1 MKHIILVLGLIVVL
15 TSFHGTKQDR
25 RFTLSLT
32 EQEINVVLKG
42 LAELPLKESQPV
54 YGTIMQQAQAQLQ
67 PTPKVPLP
75 VQKDTIAKP
84 KKN

>member
-1 MKHIILVLGLIVVL
+1 MAIGLVVVL
-15 TSFHGTKQDR
+15 ASFNGTQDR
-25 RFTLSLT
+25 RYNLSLT

-54 YGTIMQQAQAQLQ
+54 YGTIMQQAQAQVQAQQ
-67 PTPKVPLP
+67 PKPQIKS
-75 VQKDTIAKP
+75 DTTKP